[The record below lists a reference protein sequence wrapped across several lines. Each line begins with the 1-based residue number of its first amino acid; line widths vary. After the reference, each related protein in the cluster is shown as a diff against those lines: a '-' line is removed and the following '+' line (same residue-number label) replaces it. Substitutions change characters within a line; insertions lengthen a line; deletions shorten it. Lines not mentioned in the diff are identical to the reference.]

1 MMRTTRLIG
10 ILGLAAC
17 MGGVMLPAMAS
28 AATVSYGATNVSGN
42 TWVYDYTIV
51 NDTLTADIEEFT
63 IYFALG
69 LYANLVVVDW
79 PADWDSL
86 VVQPDSNV
94 PSNGL
99 FDSLAMAGGIA
110 PAGTLGG
117 FSVSFDWLGQGT
129 PGAQAFDVI
138 DPSTFEAL
146 ESGRTQSPNAEVPEP
161 GTAALLGMGLLA
173 LAWRRRRGVA
183 ASC

>member
-28 AATVSYGATNVSGN
+28 ATTVSYAVTNLAAN
-42 TWVYDYTIV
+42 TWRYDYTIV
-51 NDTLTADIEEFT
+51 NNTLGAGIQEFT

-69 LYANLVVVDW
+69 LYMTLSVEAS
-79 PADWDSL
+79 PAGWDSL
-86 VVQPDSNV
+86 VVEPDSGV
-94 PSNGL
+94 PSDGY
-99 FDSLAMAGGIA
+99 FDSLASATGIA
-110 PAGTLGG
+110 PTGSLGG
-117 FSVSFDWLGQGT
+117 FSVTFDWLGQGT

-138 DPSTFEAL
+138 DPITFEAL
-146 ESGRTQSPNAEVPEP
+146 ESGRTQSPNAAVPEP

-173 LAWRRRRGVA
+173 LAWRRRRGVTV
-183 ASC
+183 SC